1 MRSANSFMRGIQS
14 RIEITGL
21 HLLCLPLTRC
31 VFILELSAIG
41 ANFMNHVRNI
51 REKAGI
57 TQAALRRSL
66 GWNQSRLAN
75 YESGLRCPGLSEARL
90 IVSALNTLG
99 AKCGLDEAFPPEN
112 IANQSAA

>member
-1 MRSANSFMRGIQS
+1 
-14 RIEITGL
+14 
-21 HLLCLPLTRC
+21 
-31 VFILELSAIG
+31 
-41 ANFMNHVRNI
+41 MNHVRSI

-90 IVSALNTLG
+90 IVTALNALG
-99 AKCGLDEAFPPEN
+99 AKCGLDEVFPPEDLN
-112 IANQSAA
+112 SQSAA